1 MTQVADR
8 GVRPEE
14 PTALRARRSVPVLF
28 ALAGRLLLAAAG
40 FWLSLDDL
48 ARRDHGGV
56 AFVSR
61 LGVGLWAITLLW
73 YAAELL
79 WTRGFTLTADGL
91 RYTGP
96 PGNQRLT
103 WSQIEEICLLP
114 GPRRRTIADRDSPAR
129 GKLLIRAR
137 RPAGTTGSAARAIV
151 IDLQPLAIE
160 PAALDQFLTR
170 HAADRWLGSARLAG
184 ATPPQPARITGDVL
198 TGRARFLLLARLP
211 AAVAAGGL
219 AAGLY
224 QAGPGAPG
232 LAASAAVLCYLLFS
246 AAWTLSTASC
256 ALVITP
262 TGLEL
267 RNGENRRRVLP
278 RDQLRGAGL
287 AERQGRPVLTARLSP
302 GAAPPARLGRWGCL
316 PRPGDGDAALE
327 VAPLFRDFH
336 GHADGLR
343 IFPGQLADTL
353 QRYAYASLPAPGNP
367 ASAEPGAGGDGAAA
381 GDDGARP
388 WTVRVSPSGGTAHAT
403 IASALRADIRGL
415 LVLLDPGRYAETLTL
430 AGEVELRAAQG
441 PGTVVIESAAD
452 VTVTCTGQATLDGV
466 EIVNRKVAAVT
477 AAGRLTLRDCALRA
491 HGEYAVRTEPGAT
504 LEMTGGEVTGG
515 RVALSGTTATIRGA
529 TFTSASGE
537 AVILDKDTTATLAAC
552 TVRGAR
558 SHGLAVTGSRA
569 TIEDCEFTGT
579 GGSAV
584 RATENAEASIARTTI
599 TGTETTAIAY
609 LDRSRGTI
617 EGATVADAGS
627 GLEARGGAD
636 LTVRNSTFTDCR
648 GDGAVVARSRAA
660 FTDCGFDRVGG
671 TALSAEDGS
680 VEAQGCT
687 FGNGRTAI
695 NVAKGSARLS
705 GLVITDQSDSGI
717 ELGEETTAEI
727 GDTSVDRCDSGVFAH
742 GDSCRVSLRD
752 VTVRDVLAS
761 GIVIQKQ
768 VQVALDRVA
777 VERAG
782 IFGLNCRDS
791 SRMTATD
798 AKVSEVGEAG
808 VLVLSSARFVATR
821 LTVTRGGQAGLKASG
836 SARLEVSDSVFT
848 GCAGP
853 GIEVIDTAFGQ
864 LTSCRVVGNGTAGDA
879 ENIDLN
885 DRVRTTGLRTDG
897 AADVGE
903 GEAPESGPMAELAA
917 LIGLSTAKEQVEA
930 QVNLLRLAR
939 WRRDAGLAE
948 PPMAHHLVFSG
959 PPGTGKTTVARLYAQ
974 ILAALGVLEHG
985 HVIEVTRGDLVGE
998 YLGHTAQKT
1007 RRAFRRA
1014 HGGVLFIDEAYALA
1028 RKIGATSDFGQ
1039 EAIDELTGLMEN
1051 HRDKVVVIAAGYP
1064 EEMRTFLNANPG
1076 LRSRF
1081 SRVLEFEP
1089 YNPGELA
1096 RIVAL
1101 QADRHEFALAP
1112 GVADQLTEYFARRE
1126 RRGNAANAR
1135 DARTL
1140 FEGMVENQ
1148 AARLA
1153 GPRVPSR
1160 EQLTMLLASDLPD

>member
-8 GVRPEE
+8 SVRPEE
-14 PTALRARRSVPVLF
+14 PTALRARRSVPAAF
-28 ALAGRLLLAAAG
+28 ALGGRLVLAAAG

-48 ARRDHGGV
+48 AQRDHGGV

-73 YAAELL
+73 YATELL
-79 WTRGFTLTADGL
+79 WTRGLTLTADGL
-91 RYTGP
+91 KYTGP
-96 PGNQRLT
+96 PGNERLT
-103 WSQIEEICLLP
+103 WAQIEEICLLP
-114 GPRRRTIADRDSPAR
+114 GPRRRTIADRDSPVR
-129 GKLLIRAR
+129 GKLLIQAR
-137 RPAGTTGSAARAIV
+137 RTTGGSAARPARAIV
-151 IDLQPLAIE
+151 IDLQPLAVE
-160 PAALDQFLTR
+160 PATLDQFLVR
-170 HAADRWLGSARLAG
+170 HAAGRWLGSTRLAG
-184 ATPPQPARITGDVL
+184 ATPPQPARIPGDVL

-232 LAASAAVLCYLLFS
+232 LAASAALLCYLLIS
-246 AAWTLSTASC
+246 AAWMLSAASC

-262 TGLEL
+262 DALEL

-287 AERQGRPVLTARLSP
+287 AEGQARPVLTARLSP

-353 QRYAYASLPAPGNP
+353 RRYAYASLPPPENAGG
-367 ASAEPGAGGDGAAA
+367 AEPGAGGDGAG
-381 GDDGARP
+381 GDDGAGP
-388 WTVRVSPSGGTAHAT
+388 WTVRVSPSSGAAHAT

-415 LVLLDPGRYAETLTL
+415 VVLLDPGRYTETLTL

-441 PGTVVIESAAD
+441 PGTVVLESAAD
-452 VTVTCTGQATLDGV
+452 VTVTVTGQATLDGV

-477 AAGRLTLRDCALRA
+477 AAGRLTLRDCVLRA

-504 LEMTGGEVTGG
+504 LEMTGGKVTGG
-515 RVALSGTTATIRGA
+515 RVALSGTTATIRDT

-537 AVILDKDTTATLAAC
+537 AVTLDKDTTATLAAC

-599 TGTETTAIAY
+599 TGAEAAAIAY
-609 LDRSRGTI
+609 LDRSRGTV
-617 EGATVADAGS
+617 EDATVADAGS

-680 VEAQGCT
+680 VEARGCT

-727 GDTSVDRCDSGVFAH
+727 ADTRMDRCDSGVFAH

-768 VQVALDRVA
+768 VQVTLDRVT

-798 AKVSEVGEAG
+798 AKVSEAGEAG

-821 LTVTRGGQAGLKASG
+821 LTVTRGGQTGLKASG

-864 LTSCRVVGNGTAGDA
+864 LTGCRVAGNGTAGDA
-879 ENIDLN
+879 ENIELN
-885 DRVRTTGLRTDG
+885 DRVRTTGLRTDD
-897 AADVGE
+897 AADAGE
-903 GEAPESGPMAELAA
+903 GQAPESGPMAELAA

-1096 RIVAL
+1096 RIVDL
-1101 QADRHEFALAP
+1101 QAGKHEFALAP
-1112 GVADQLTEYFARRE
+1112 GVTDQLTEYFARRE

-1153 GPRVPSR
+1153 GPQAPSR